1 MIVGSTALRAHG
13 VNLSKGDVDLDV
25 WVVDSRHL
33 KDYPSRCDYHI
44 IPESVIEKVWH
55 PSGYVTPENILTI
68 KMSHLGWDI
77 HWDKTKRHII
87 ALLNLGYRVNL
98 DLYYTLV
105 EYWKGVHG
113 DKSFLSLNKGKD
125 KFFTDK
131 VVYKYDHD
139 YLHELAAHPH
149 QPVYTKCLKEGEDVL
164 IDKSKFDL
172 LTKEEQILMFREEIS
187 VIAIERWVVNPEIVK
202 PLSFYKAY
210 KEALKRTITNLTKGW
225 ATDFIIMNIRE
236 LSKPDF
242 KQFNNVNKRLEITMS
257 VDMKDFEI
265 VAEELGYQSIEEFVY
280 EPASGDF
287 DFGANYEWKSEH
299 PTYRLKKSDIDLY
312 NKLFKARN
320 DEYET
325 SYAEYK
331 KSRKNEVGYEFLQQ
345 EGGGEGGSE
354 YCFGVFKLKGKTY
367 KAEWSYYSYDGSNY
381 EDIVSTLQEVKPV
394 EKTIT
399 VYE

>member
-13 VNLSKGDVDLDV
+13 VNLSRGDVDLDV

-33 KDYPSRCDYHI
+33 KDYPLNCDYHI
-44 IPESVIEKVWH
+44 LPESIVAKVWH

-77 HWDKTKRHII
+77 HWDKTKRHIT
-87 ALLNLGYRVNL
+87 ALLNLGYEVNL
-98 DLYYTLV
+98 DLYHTLV

-139 YLHELAAHPH
+139 YLHELVAHPH

-164 IDKSKFDL
+164 IDKSKFDS
-172 LTKEEQILMFREEIS
+172 LTKEEQLLMFREEVS

-225 ATDFIIMNIRE
+225 ATDFIVMNIRE
-236 LSKPDF
+236 LSKPHF
-242 KQFNNVNKRLEITMS
+242 KQFNNVNKRLEIIMS
-257 VDMKDFEI
+257 VDMKDFET
-265 VAEELGYQSIEEFVY
+265 AMEELGFVDLEEFIY
-280 EPASGDF
+280 SLASGDIN
-287 DFGANYEWKSEH
+287 FGEG
-299 PTYRLKKSDIDLY
+299 
-312 NKLFKARN
+312 
-320 DEYET
+320 
-325 SYAEYK
+325 
-331 KSRKNEVGYEFLQQ
+331 EVGFGYEFLQQ

-354 YCFGVFKLKGKTY
+354 YCFGVFKFKGKIY
-367 KAEWSYYSYDGSNY
+367 KAEWSYYSYEGDDYG
-381 EDIVSTLQEVKPV
+381 DIVSTLQEVKPV